1 MVTFHLI
8 FRRIPRLTHLS
19 VRSYWVDYL
28 MVTVEYIVLSRTIY
42 RRALL

>member
-8 FRRIPRLTHLS
+8 FRRIPPPDS
-19 VRSYWVDYL
+19 PQCAFYWVDYL